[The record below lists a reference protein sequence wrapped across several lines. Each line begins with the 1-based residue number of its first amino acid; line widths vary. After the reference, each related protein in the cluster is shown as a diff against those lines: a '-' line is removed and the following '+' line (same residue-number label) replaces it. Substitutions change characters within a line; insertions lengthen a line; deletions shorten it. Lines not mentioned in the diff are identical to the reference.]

1 MFKIG
6 DFSRIARVSCRLL
19 RYYDER
25 GLLKPAIVDRESGYR
40 FYGAAQLPQ
49 LNRILV
55 LKELGLTLDQIGR
68 AISKTV
74 SADEL
79 RAMLLIRRSD
89 VEQALAAEAE
99 RLRLIETRI
108 SQIEST
114 GQLSADDVLIRSEPA
129 RSVLTARQ
137 TVRSFAEA
145 RGAIQQLIASVP
157 RQTPQHALGP
167 VIAIA
172 HSTEF
177 EPDSIDLEFGFALND
192 GLARTGLSVGGIDL
206 TVHELPIVKHMAV
219 CVRIGLPEHAHVVT
233 AKIGQFVED
242 NGYVLAGPSREVF
255 LHAPQPDRMDIA
267 VIEMQYPVESV
278 R

>member
-19 RYYDER
+19 RYYDEL
-25 GLLKPAIVDRESGYR
+25 GLLKTAIVDRESGYR

-68 AISKTV
+68 ATSSAV

-89 VEQALAAEAE
+89 VEQALAAESE

-108 SQIEST
+108 SQIETT
-114 GQLSADDVLIRSEPA
+114 GQLSADDVLLRTEPA
-129 RSVLTARQ
+129 KRVLTARRI
-137 TVRSFAEA
+137 VRSFTEG
-145 RGAIQQLIASVP
+145 REAIQNLVASVP
-157 RQTPQHALGP
+157 RHVSRASLGQI
-167 VIAIA
+167 IAIA

-177 EPDSIDLEFGFALND
+177 EPDSIDLEFGFAVSD
-192 GLARTGLSVGGIDL
+192 DFSGTGLSLGGTDMKL
-206 TVHELPIVKHMAV
+206 HELPPVKHMAV
-219 CVRIGLPEHAHVVT
+219 CVRIGPPEHAHLVT
-233 AKIGQFVED
+233 AKVGQFVED

-255 LHAPQPDRMDIA
+255 LQAPQPDRMEAA
-267 VIEMQYPVESV
+267 VIEMQYPVESM

>member
-19 RYYDER
+19 RYYDEL

-40 FYGAAQLPQ
+40 FYSAAQLPQ

-68 AISKTV
+68 AISNTV

-89 VEQALAAEAE
+89 VERALAAESE

-108 SQIEST
+108 SQIETT
-114 GQLSADDVLIRSEPA
+114 GQLSADDVRIRAEPA
-129 RSVLTARQ
+129 KRVLTARR
-137 TVRSFAEA
+137 TVRSFTEG
-145 RGAIQQLIASVP
+145 REAIQHLIASMP
-157 RQTPQHALGP
+157 RHVSRTLVSQ

-172 HSTEF
+172 HSAEF
-177 EPDSIDLEFGFALND
+177 EPDAIDLEFGFAVTD
-192 GLARTGLSVGGIDL
+192 DFSRPGLSVNGIDMV
-206 TVHELPIVKHMAV
+206 VHELPLVKHMVV
-219 CVRIGLPEHAHVVT
+219 CVRIGPPEHAHLVT
-233 AKIGQFVED
+233 AKVGQFVEE
-242 NGYVLAGPSREVF
+242 NGYSLAGPSREVF
-255 LHAPQPDRMDIA
+255 LQAPQPDRMETA
-267 VIEMQYPVESV
+267 VIEMQYPVESL

>member
-6 DFSRIARVSCRLL
+6 EFSRIARVSCRLL
-19 RYYDER
+19 RYYDEL

-55 LKELGLTLDQIGR
+55 LKELGLTLEQIGR
-68 AISKTV
+68 AVSNTV

-108 SQIEST
+108 LQIEST

-157 RQTPQHALGP
+157 RQTPHALGS

-192 GLARTGLSVGGIDL
+192 GLTRAGLSAAGIKL
-206 TVHELPIVKHMAV
+206 TVRDLPIVKHMAV
-219 CVRIGLPEHAHVVT
+219 CVRVGLPEHAHLIPQKSADSSKTMVT
-233 AKIGQFVED
+233 CWRARV
-242 NGYVLAGPSREVF
+242 ARSSCTPRSPTAWTPR
-255 LHAPQPDRMDIA
+255 
-267 VIEMQYPVESV
+267 
-278 R
+278 